1 MQYDTICKPLLCR
14 LVSHQAGVQAV
25 QAQRSME
32 LVVASSAELMQ
43 KLEASQAVEDGL
55 REALRDTEG
64 RLREAVQEA
73 ERQRERNA
81 ELVQQIDASA
91 DKAMAAITLL
101 QKESQTII
109 EGQTA
114 AIARLTAERD
124 DALAKL
130 AEAEAA
136 LEAERAAVQGLKE
149 EVRAAKQA
157 LLTSFN
163 DITALQGELGEAQD
177 AAAHVKDQVEA
188 LTAQVCVMC
197 SCEFSWR
204 VCICH
209 HR

>member
-1 MQYDTICKPLLCR
+1 
-14 LVSHQAGVQAV
+14 
-25 QAQRSME
+25 ME

-43 KLEASQAVEDGL
+43 KLEASQAVEHGL

-64 RLREAVQEA
+64 RLREAVLEA

-81 ELVQQIDASA
+81 ELVQQIDSSA

-114 AIARLTAERD
+114 AIARLTVERD

-136 LEAERAAVQGLKE
+136 LEAERAAVQGLRE
-149 EVRAAKQA
+149 EVRAAKEA

-177 AAAHVKDQVEA
+177 AAAHVKDQVET
-188 LTAQVCVMC
+188 LTTQVRWCAGGTV
-197 SCEFSWR
+197 
-204 VCICH
+204 V
-209 HR
+209 